1 MYVFCKCLSIVIF
14 LALLFSG
21 KLLSLCNEKIQNS
34 ILGKQSST
42 AVLRAVLCFADISLI
57 IYIGFQK
64 TVDAFIL
71 LATMLVFTAI
81 WSILCVVGIVDE
93 RKVSAPKLD
102 SKILK
107 NAKKSTDKWGW
118 NPFSNLLL
126 HDSQWYEECRVWWVA
141 CISGIHSR
149 TGNFGVSQLLSF
161 AIYFCSKGIAVAKL
175 SQKNH
180 KLSFGPDYYGIFD
193 NVISV

>member
-34 ILGKQSST
+34 ILGKQSLT
-42 AVLRAVLCFADISLI
+42 AVLRAILCFADIGLI
-57 IYIGFQK
+57 FYIGSQK
-64 TVDAFIL
+64 TIDAFVL
-71 LATMLVFTAI
+71 LASMLVFAAI

-93 RKVSAPKLD
+93 PKVSAPKLD
-102 SKILK
+102 SSILK
-107 NAKKSTDKWGW
+107 NAKKALTNGAGILSVISCYT
-118 NPFSNLLL
+118 
-126 HDSQWYEECRVWWVA
+126 DSQWYERCRVWWVA
-141 CISGIHSR
+141 CISGLHSC
-149 TGNFGVSQLLSF
+149 TGDFGVSQLLSF
-161 AIYFCSKGIAVAKL
+161 AICFCSKGIAVAKL

>member
-42 AVLRAVLCFADISLI
+42 AVLRAVLCFADIGLI
-57 IYIGFQK
+57 FYIGSQK
-64 TVDAFIL
+64 TIDAFVL

-102 SKILK
+102 SQILK
-107 NAKKSTDKWGW
+107 NAKK
-118 NPFSNLLL
+118 
-126 HDSQWYEECRVWWVA
+126 H
-141 CISGIHSR
+141 
-149 TGNFGVSQLLSF
+149 
-161 AIYFCSKGIAVAKL
+161 
-175 SQKNH
+175 
-180 KLSFGPDYYGIFD
+180 
-193 NVISV
+193 

>member
-93 RKVSAPKLD
+93 RNVSAP
-102 SKILK
+102 ILVFQIV
-107 NAKKSTDKWGW
+107 NIAKKALRYG
-118 NPFSNLLL
+118 
-126 HDSQWYEECRVWWVA
+126 A
-141 CISGIHSR
+141 GI
-149 TGNFGVSQLLSF
+149 L
-161 AIYFCSKGIAVAKL
+161 
-175 SQKNH
+175 
-180 KLSFGPDYYGIFD
+180 
-193 NVISV
+193 

>member
-102 SKILK
+102 SQILK
-107 NAKKSTDKWGW
+107 MQKK
-118 NPFSNLLL
+118 
-126 HDSQWYEECRVWWVA
+126 H
-141 CISGIHSR
+141 
-149 TGNFGVSQLLSF
+149 
-161 AIYFCSKGIAVAKL
+161 
-175 SQKNH
+175 
-180 KLSFGPDYYGIFD
+180 
-193 NVISV
+193 